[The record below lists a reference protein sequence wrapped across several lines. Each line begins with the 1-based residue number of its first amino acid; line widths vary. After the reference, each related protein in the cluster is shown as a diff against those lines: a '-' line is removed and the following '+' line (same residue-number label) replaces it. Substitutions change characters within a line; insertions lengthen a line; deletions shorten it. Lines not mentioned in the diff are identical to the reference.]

1 MDLFTTGAMDDF
13 STRDTMDDTLSRGE
27 LRALLSRTG
36 YLPAELCDE
45 ISDYTHPPE
54 ANDAPSTPTNI
65 IWPTGERGDPCVP
78 PKDGKC
84 LLDTMSEEML
94 REVIS
99 ALLPA
104 KDKLI
109 KCVCGEAE
117 TKAPSSEPR
126 RNRVSDLMTVNKK
139 LRDTIKTI
147 IYEERFFEVHVHQGG
162 TGGVEFLDAGYQP
175 LAYCESASDD
185 RFEKFS
191 VHDEYGF
198 QMVKKIE
205 IKIFPTTAKRC
216 KAVTLNTYFMIQAL
230 CRLLERGGQE
240 EDRIVNISVTFP
252 QGEPSTD
259 SHNRH
264 SIMAK
269 EHYWWDPTTREPRC
283 TSIHSI
289 PDIELVLHPFTT
301 LTRVHNVNIELPPMV
316 RQHEH
321 TVKFVSDLVAG
332 MRSKSSLPTL
342 LLGRE
347 QEISIQC
354 MRSEVELYLYRQK
367 HGKSQQDVEDM
378 DEEMMEDDKSEDD
391 DEDDDLQAAI
401 MASMTSFGAGPPP
414 ILGDTYSSTI
424 NSIPLT
430 GQLHRERR
438 AATAEDDGL
447 DPTSLRSRRSRLL
460 TTRFHPASR
469 SRSQSISPSLM
480 RSYSLE
486 RIAEY
491 DENDDHQNGN
501 SAHTQLLSSSERVEP
516 NVREEIE
523 RIEEVFNMAQRR
535 PASAENQTSSA
546 SRTWLSRLLGTAH
559 NDADD
564 EMTGA

>member
-1 MDLFTTGAMDDF
+1 MDDF
-13 STRDTMDDTLSRGE
+13 STAGTMDDDLSRDE
-27 LRALLSRTG
+27 LRAMLSRVG
-36 YLPAELCDE
+36 YLPAELWDE
-45 ISDYTHPPE
+45 TFNYIHPAE

-65 IWPTGERGDPCVP
+65 LWSIGERGDPCVP

-84 LLDTMSEEML
+84 LLDDTMPMEVL

-99 ALLPA
+99 AMLPP
-104 KDKLI
+104 KDILI
-109 KCVCGEAE
+109 KCVCGEVE
-117 TKAPSSEPR
+117 TEAPSSEPR

-139 LRDTIKTI
+139 FRDTIKTI

-240 EDRIVNISVTFP
+240 EDRIVNISITFP
-252 QGEPSTD
+252 QGEPSTN

-264 SIMAK
+264 SIMAD

-283 TSIHSI
+283 TSIHRI
-289 PDIELVLHPFTT
+289 PDIELVLHPFTM

-316 RQHEH
+316 RQHAP
-321 TVKFVSDLVAG
+321 TVNFVSGLVAG

-342 LLGRE
+342 LLSRE

-378 DEEMMEDDKSEDD
+378 GEEEMEDETPEDD

-401 MASMTSFGAGPPP
+401 MASMTSFGAGPPR
-414 ILGDTYSSTI
+414 IFHEGNGAGDTYSSTI

-447 DPTSLRSRRSRLL
+447 NSTSLRSRRNRLL
-460 TTRFHPASR
+460 TNRFHPGGR
-469 SRSQSISPSLM
+469 SQSQSISPTLM
-480 RSYSLE
+480 RSHSLE
-486 RIAEY
+486 RTPGY
-491 DENDDHQNGN
+491 DGNDSQQNGN
-501 SAHTQLLSSSERVEP
+501 SAHTQLLFSPEQVEP
-516 NVREEIE
+516 TVRERTEM
-523 RIEEVFNMAQRR
+523 IEEAFNMAQRGA
-535 PASAENQTSSA
+535 ASAENHRSSA
-546 SRTWLSRLLGTAH
+546 SRSWLSRLLGTARTGS
-559 NDADD
+559 DD
-564 EMTGA
+564 EMTGV

>member
-1 MDLFTTGAMDDF
+1 MADF
-13 STRDTMDDTLSRGE
+13 STTGTMDDNLSRGE

-36 YLPAELCDE
+36 YLPAELWDATF
-45 ISDYTHPPE
+45 DYIHPSE

-84 LLDTMSEEML
+84 LLDAMSEEVL

-104 KDKLI
+104 KHKLI
-109 KCVCGEAE
+109 KCVCGEAD

-139 LRDTIKTI
+139 FRDTIKTI

-198 QMVKKIE
+198 QMVKKIK
-205 IKIFPTTAKRC
+205 IKIFPTIAKRC

-252 QGEPSTD
+252 KGETSTN

-264 SIMAK
+264 SIMAD

-316 RQHEH
+316 RQHAP
-321 TVKFVSDLVAG
+321 TVNFVSGLVAG

-342 LLGRE
+342 LLSRE

-367 HGKSQQDVEDM
+367 HGKSQQSVEDM
-378 DEEMMEDDKSEDD
+378 GEEEMEDETPEDD

-414 ILGDTYSSTI
+414 VLGDTYSSSI

-438 AATAEDDGL
+438 AATVEDDGL
-447 DPTSLRSRRSRLL
+447 NPTSLRSRRNRLL
-460 TTRFHPASR
+460 TTRFHSAGR
-469 SRSQSISPSLM
+469 SRSQSISPSLT

-486 RIAEY
+486 RVPEY
-491 DENDDHQNGN
+491 DENDGHQNDN
-501 SAHTQLLSSSERVEP
+501 SAHTQLLFSSEQVEP
-516 NVREEIE
+516 NVRE
-523 RIEEVFNMAQRR
+523 RIEMIEEAFDLAQRG
-535 PASAENQTSSA
+535 PASAENHRSSA
-546 SRTWLSRLLGTAH
+546 SRTWLSRLLGTAR
-559 NDADD
+559 NGSDD
-564 EMTGA
+564 EMTGV